1 MTKKRILVL
10 GGGFAG
16 VDCTRKLESYFQS
29 NYDIEITLV
38 SDDNFLLFTPMLP
51 QVASGIITPRH
62 IVMPLRGLCKEARIF
77 ESAVRDIDPIQ
88 KHVTLEGTPEKRG
101 VRIHYD
107 YLVIALGSKTNFFGL
122 RDVEKHSFT
131 MKTLSDALSLRNRVI
146 DMLEQAENEPGEE
159 NRQRLLTFIIVGG
172 GFAGIETAGEINDF
186 LYDALEYYHNI
197 KKDDIKVVVIEA
209 LPNILPGFNEK
220 LAKFARKKL
229 EQKGIKILLRT
240 SVTSFNGKNVIINKL
255 TKRTSTN
262 KSKTSIKS
270 HTLIWTAGVTPVEII
285 KNSLFKTTNGQ
296 IIVNEFLEVDN
307 FPGVFA
313 IGDCSRF
320 NETFDKRYPPTAQL
334 AEAHA
339 KLVAYNIKQLI
350 NDDEKKKF
358 DYKWKGQSA
367 IIGKRSGIADVM
379 GGKITGYFAW
389 LIWINYY
396 LTKMPNFEKRL
407 RVWLDWNIDLF
418 FKRDISRYG
427 FKRETPKEYREL
439 DEVDDAW

>member
-122 RDVEKHSFT
+122 RDVEKYSFT

-220 LAKFARKKL
+220 LAKFAHKKL

-255 TKRTSTN
+255 TKRTSNN

-270 HTLIWTAGVTPVEII
+270 HTLVWTAGVTPVEII

-339 KLVAYNIKQLI
+339 KLTAYNIKQLI
-350 NDDEKKKF
+350 NDGEKKKF
-358 DYKWKGQSA
+358 DYRWKGQSA

-439 DEVDDAW
+439 DEVDDVW